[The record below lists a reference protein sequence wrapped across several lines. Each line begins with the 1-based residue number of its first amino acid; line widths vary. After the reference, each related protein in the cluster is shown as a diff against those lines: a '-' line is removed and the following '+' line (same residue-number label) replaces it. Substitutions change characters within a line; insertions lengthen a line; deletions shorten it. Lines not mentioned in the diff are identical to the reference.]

1 MGQASF
7 FERWRARHGAGSGPA
22 AGEPAAADPQAVAA
36 LLAECELLREQ
47 ASAAGV
53 ALDDTPASLE
63 ALDQLV
69 PRWRDDPERQSW
81 LGHDAGLYLG
91 TVIVRTVPGAVW
103 QVWPDG
109 RPVVRLSSGREIDV
123 VAAGETWAAGGSPEL
138 TQVYAEAAEG
148 A

>member
-1 MGQASF
+1 M
-7 FERWRARHGAGSGPA
+7 
-22 AGEPAAADPQAVAA
+22 
-36 LLAECELLREQ
+36 
-47 ASAAGV
+47 
-53 ALDDTPASLE
+53 
-63 ALDQLV
+63 
-69 PRWRDDPERQSW
+69 
-81 LGHDAGLYLG
+81 
-91 TVIVRTVPGAVW
+91 IVRTVPGAVW